1 MSRLRELRLAAG
13 LTQMQLAQSAGL
25 GQDALSR
32 AERGE
37 RGLSIVA
44 LDGVV
49 RALGLTPEQV
59 VELLRDQAERARGAG
74 E

>member
-1 MSRLRELRLAAG
+1 VSRLRDLRLAAG
-13 LTQMQLAQSAGL
+13 LTQVQLAATAGL
-25 GQDALSR
+25 TQDALSR

-37 RGLSIVA
+37 RGLSVVA

-49 RALGLTPEQV
+49 RALQLTPEQA